1 MTSGFDNLECQRLP
15 VFSSYGSQQYS
26 NRFYISALPAQHS
39 SHIFFRHLE
48 FMYDATAAP
57 NLEKIDFLGSITSA
71 FAMISIRSLTRECL
85 PFDSA
90 FSILHVTG
98 TP

>member
-1 MTSGFDNLECQRLP
+1 
-15 VFSSYGSQQYS
+15 
-26 NRFYISALPAQHS
+26 
-39 SHIFFRHLE
+39 
-48 FMYDATAAP
+48 
-57 NLEKIDFLGSITSA
+57 
-71 FAMISIRSLTRECL
+71 MISIRSLTRECL